1 MKENIFIIHQSEII
15 RKGLALILQDYFK
28 MEITQLS
35 TSKDL
40 NSFSGIVHRTIILI
54 IAANDDLNRQA
65 IELLKKNNDVYLV
78 GFFAE
83 NSLPARGD
91 GTFEFQITELSSA
104 LQIQK
109 LIQVIRK
116 AGTKQKNNLTDN
128 GELTTREKDVIK
140 LIALGLANKEI
151 ADKLF
156 ISIHT
161 VISHRKNITEKLGIK
176 SISGLTVYAIMN
188 NLLDIQDINPEE
200 LI

>member
-1 MKENIFIIHQSEII
+1 MKENVFIIHRSEII
-15 RKGLALILQDYFK
+15 RKGLSLILQDYFK
-28 MEITQLS
+28 MEITQLNLA
-35 TSKDL
+35 KDL
-40 NSFSGIVHRTIILI
+40 SSFSGITNSTTILI
-54 IAANDDLNRQA
+54 MEAEAELNPTA
-65 IELLKKNNDVYLV
+65 IEQLKKNNEVYLV
-78 GFFAE
+78 GFYSETTGERSNHAF
-83 NSLPARGD
+83 D
-91 GTFEFQITELSSA
+91 YELNQFSSA
-104 LQIQK
+104 IQIQK

-116 AGTKQKNNLTDN
+116 AGSKQKNGLQDN
-128 GELTTREKDVIK
+128 GELTTREKEVIK

>member
-1 MKENIFIIHQSEII
+1 MKENVFIVHRSEII
-15 RKGLALILQDYFK
+15 RKGLSLILQEYFK
-28 MEITQLS
+28 MEITQLNS
-35 TSKDL
+35 AKDL
-40 NSFSGIVHRTIILI
+40 SSFLGISNSTMILI
-54 IAANDDLNRQA
+54 LEAQADLNLKA
-65 IELLKKNNDVYLV
+65 IDLLKKNNDVCLV
-78 GFFAE
+78 GFYAE
-83 NSLPARGD
+83 TSD
-91 GTFEFQITELSSA
+91 EQFEKIFDYQLNHYSSP

-109 LIQVIRK
+109 LIQVIRQS
-116 AGTKQKNNLTDN
+116 GNKNKNAMQDN
-128 GELTTREKDVIK
+128 GELTSREKDVIK

>member
-1 MKENIFIIHQSEII
+1 MKENVFIVHRSEII
-15 RKGLALILQDYFK
+15 RKGLSLILQEYFK
-28 MEITQLS
+28 MEITQLNS
-35 TSKDL
+35 AKDL
-40 NSFSGIVHRTIILI
+40 SSFLGISNSTMILI
-54 IAANDDLNRQA
+54 LEAQADLNLKA
-65 IELLKKNNDVYLV
+65 IDLLKKNNDVYLV
-78 GFFAE
+78 GFYAE
-83 NSLPARGD
+83 TSD
-91 GTFEFQITELSSA
+91 EQFEKIFDYQLNHYSSP

-109 LIQVIRK
+109 LIQVIRQS
-116 AGTKQKNNLTDN
+116 GNKNKNAMQDN
-128 GELTTREKDVIK
+128 GELTSREKDVIK

>member
-1 MKENIFIIHQSEII
+1 MKENVFIIHQSEII

-35 TSKDL
+35 LAKEL
-40 NSFSGIVHRTIILI
+40 GSFSGITNSTMILI
-54 IAANDDLNRQA
+54 VDVNDDLNIKA
-65 IELLKKNNDVYLV
+65 VDLLKKNNEVYLI
-78 GFFAE
+78 GFCSESKSPGAAGNFDCE
-83 NSLPARGD
+83 LN
-91 GTFEFQITELSSA
+91 EFSSSM
-104 LQIQK
+104 QIQK
-109 LIQVIRK
+109 MVQVIRK
-116 AGTKQKNNLTDN
+116 AGTKSKASLTEN

-140 LIALGLANKEI
+140 LIALGFANKEI

-188 NLLDIQDINPEE
+188 KLLDLEDINPEE

>member
-1 MKENIFIIHQSEII
+1 MKENVFIVHRSEII
-15 RKGLALILQDYFK
+15 RKGLSLILQEYFK
-28 MEITQLS
+28 MEITQLNS
-35 TSKDL
+35 AKDL
-40 NSFSGIVHRTIILI
+40 SSFSGISSSTMILI
-54 IAANDDLNRQA
+54 MEAQADLNMQA
-65 IELLKKNNDVYLV
+65 IDQLKKNNEVYLV
-78 GFFAE
+78 GFYAE
-83 NSLPARGD
+83 TPGD
-91 GTFEFQITELSSA
+91 QSDETFDYQLNQYSSP

-109 LIQVIRK
+109 LIQVIRQS
-116 AGTKQKNNLTDN
+116 GGKNKSAMQDN
-128 GELTTREKDVIK
+128 GELTSREKDVIK

>member
-1 MKENIFIIHQSEII
+1 MKENVFIVHRSEII
-15 RKGLALILQDYFK
+15 RKGLSLILQEYFK
-28 MEITQLS
+28 MEITQLNS
-35 TSKDL
+35 AKDL
-40 NSFSGIVHRTIILI
+40 SSFSGISNSTMIIILD
-54 IAANDDLNRQA
+54 AQADLNLQA
-65 IELLKKNNDVYLV
+65 IDQLKRNNEVYLV
-78 GFFAE
+78 GFYTE
-83 NSLPARGD
+83 NLEE
-91 GTFEFQITELSSA
+91 TFNKTFDYQLNHYSSP

-109 LIQVIRK
+109 LIQVIRQS
-116 AGTKQKNNLTDN
+116 GGKNKSAMQDN
-128 GELTTREKDVIK
+128 GELTSREKDVIK

>member
-1 MKENIFIIHQSEII
+1 MKENVFIVHRSEII
-15 RKGLALILQDYFK
+15 RKGLSLILQEYFK
-28 MEITQLS
+28 MEITQLNS
-35 TSKDL
+35 AKDL
-40 NSFSGIVHRTIILI
+40 SSFAGISGSIMILI
-54 IAANDDLNRQA
+54 LEAQADLNLRA
-65 IELLKKNNDVYLV
+65 IDQLRKNNEVCLV
-78 GFFAE
+78 GFYAE
-83 NSLPARGD
+83 NSD
-91 GTFEFQITELSSA
+91 DQVDQTFDYQLNQFASPI
-104 LQIQK
+104 QIQK
-109 LIQVIRK
+109 LIQVIRQS
-116 AGTKQKNNLTDN
+116 GNKNKNPMQDN
-128 GELTTREKDVIK
+128 GELTSREKEVIK